1 MLYIIFKMPDVCKSA
16 TYWRRAV
23 VPPSS
28 SYLITHKIS
37 DTKKPRFYCIH
48 LVRLETIPIKI
59 RIKEI
64 PLFFRLFATV
74 ISARQPETTWF
85 SLSAEITYTLHSK
98 ERHTCLYSVRSHI
111 FYVPVTPKMPVSQHK
126 RHQFSVNLFVRLLIV
141 IALNIWSFLMASRWI
156 VERCW

>member
-1 MLYIIFKMPDVCKSA
+1 M
-16 TYWRRAV
+16 
-23 VPPSS
+23 PPSS

-37 DTKKPRFYCIH
+37 DTKKTRFYCIH

-126 RHQFSVNLFVRLLIV
+126 RHQFFCKSFCKTFNCDCIKYMIVSYGQSMNCRTVLIRLRYTWCISML
-141 IALNIWSFLMASRWI
+141 SGR
-156 VERCW
+156 

>member
-1 MLYIIFKMPDVCKSA
+1 M
-16 TYWRRAV
+16 
-23 VPPSS
+23 PPSS

-37 DTKKPRFYCIH
+37 DTKKTRFYCIH

-64 PLFFRLFATV
+64 PLFFRLFAKV

-98 ERHTCLYSVRSHI
+98 ERHTCLYSVRLHI
-111 FYVPVTPKMPVSQHK
+111 FYVPVTPKKPVSQHFCK
-126 RHQFSVNLFVRLLIV
+126 SFCKTFNCDCIKYMIVSYGQSMNCRTVLIRLRYT
-141 IALNIWSFLMASRWI
+141 WSISMLSGR
-156 VERCW
+156 